1 MKFTKEI
8 ISALEPSDKR
18 QRIQDAKVDGLVIEV
33 LPSGRKSFRVYK
45 RLKGHTSPV
54 SITLGQFPS
63 LTIENARKKALEE
76 LSKLA
81 HGINPNEQAKAEAK
95 SKITLIEVYD
105 DYISQKE
112 LSESSL
118 RGYNQIM
125 RSYLSDWHK
134 TALADITESMIK
146 EKHASLS
153 CTSRAQADY
162 CMRVLRAL
170 YNFAQFEY
178 KNAQDKPIFLYNP
191 VQILSHK
198 RQWNHVPRKQT
209 RLTRSEIPKLLN
221 GLNTIRKNADT
232 FLFAVCDF
240 VEIALFT
247 GLRKSELLNLKW
259 EQVSLEERTFRILET
274 KNGDALE
281 LPMADHL
288 HSIFER
294 RKEITFNEY
303 VFQADNDYGYVREP
317 KKSIQK
323 IIDETEINFT
333 LHDLRRTFTSSA
345 EMLRIGTY
353 TIKRLLNHKTQRND
367 VTAGYTILTSEELRI
382 PSQEIENHLIKL
394 KENQPKN

>member
-1 MKFTKEI
+1 MKLKFTKEI
-8 ISALEPSDKR
+8 IAAIEPSDKR
-18 QRIQDAKVDGLVIEV
+18 QSIQDAKVDGLVIEV

-45 RLKGHTSPV
+45 RLKGQTSPV

-81 HGINPNEQAKAEAK
+81 HGINPNEQAKADAK
-95 SKITLIEVYD
+95 SKITLIEVYN

-125 RSYLSDWHK
+125 RSYLADWQK
-134 TALADITESMIK
+134 SALVDITESMIK

-178 KNAQDKPIFLYNP
+178 KNAQDQPIFLYNP

-209 RLTRSEIPKLLN
+209 RLTRSEIPKLLS
-221 GLNTIRKNADT
+221 GLNTIRETADT

-259 EQVSLEERTFRILET
+259 EQVNLEERTFRILET

-294 RKEITFNEY
+294 RKEITSNEY
-303 VFQADNDYGYVREP
+303 VFQAENDHGYVREP
-317 KKSIQK
+317 KKAIQK
-323 IIDETEINFT
+323 IIDTTETSFT
-333 LHDLRRTFTSSA
+333 LHDLRRTFTSTA
-345 EMLRIGTY
+345 ELLRVGTY
-353 TIKRLLNHKTQRND
+353 TIKRLLNHKTGRND
-367 VTAGYTILTSEELRI
+367 VTAGYTILTAEELR
-382 PSQEIENHLIKL
+382 PFSKEIEGRLL
-394 KENQPKN
+394 AYVS